1 MSTSTVENYLKQI
14 FLTARESEEPNVPMG
29 QVAAAMQVVPGTA
42 TTMIKG
48 LAKSGFVEY
57 TPRIGVSL
65 TEEGEE
71 IAIKMLRRHRLI
83 EYFLVETLGMDWS
96 EIHEE
101 AEQLEHAISD
111 RVLDRIDAFLGHP
124 TTDPHGDTIPSA
136 SGEWKKR
143 VLESLSE
150 VEPKTSLTIARV
162 KDQDTEFLKFAEQ
175 SGLMPGVKLS
185 VEMRNVSADCIVL
198 RIEDQTNSLT
208 LGNGA
213 AEKILVER
221 T

>member
-1 MSTSTVENYLKQI
+1 MPTSTVENYLKQI
-14 FLTARESEEPNVPMG
+14 FLTAREQEESFVPMG
-29 QVAAAMQVVPGTA
+29 QVATAMQVVPGTA
-42 TTMIKG
+42 TTMIKS
-48 LAKSGFVEY
+48 LAKSGLVEY

-65 TEEGEE
+65 TPEGEE

-111 RVLDRIDAFLGHP
+111 RVLAHIDAFLGHP

-143 VLESLSE
+143 VLEPLSDIAASST
-150 VEPKTSLTIARV
+150 VSIARV

-175 SGLMPGVKLS
+175 SGLMPGTTVT
-185 VEMRNVSADCIVL
+185 VESSNTSADCIVL
-198 RIEDQTNSLT
+198 KIADSQSKLT
-208 LGNGA
+208 LGTGA
-213 AEKILVER
+213 AEKILVEHA
-221 T
+221 